1 MEHGIQR
8 RKSGVR
14 IGRWARTAGLGILVS
29 LASAVA
35 AAQTIYWLY
44 VDTPIHPIALQYI
57 EEGIR
62 AAEANGAE
70 CLILQLNTPGGL
82 VETTDRII
90 QRMLAARVPIIGF
103 VAPSGA
109 QAASA
114 GFYILMATDLA
125 AMAPGTRTGAATPVL
140 SGGGGS
146 QDNNEDVKTLRR
158 KTQNDLIALMRSLAQ
173 RRGRNVDLAVQAI
186 TEARSFDEEEALRQK
201 LIELIARDRS
211 DLLKKLDGRSV
222 VTWTGEQR
230 RLKTGSATVA
240 EYPMSFRHRILSFLM
255 DPRVVYILLVLGML
269 GLYIEMTNP
278 GLILPGVVGAVC
290 LILALA
296 STQVLPIN
304 WAGVLLIALAFL
316 LFLLELKVV
325 SYGLLTLGGILLLI
339 LGGLTLSRSPAE
351 WAVSRTFLM
360 AFAGAVGAAVAL
372 VIWYIIRAFRHP
384 PATGQESLQGQTGW
398 AETDLEPGNV
408 GWVFADGTLWRA
420 TTSTSIPKGQ
430 PVRIVQ
436 VQGGMTLEV
445 EALSPP
451 DLKPPS
457 DS

>member
-1 MEHGIQR
+1 MAYVIHD
-8 RKSGVR
+8 R
-14 IGRWARTAGLGILVS
+14 IRHWGWVVGMGFLLILVPS
-29 LASAVA
+29 TGTATTV
-35 AAQTIYWLY
+35 YWLY
-44 VDTPIHPIALQYI
+44 LDTPIHPIALQYL

-62 AAEANGAE
+62 AAEAEGVE
-70 CLILQLNTPGGL
+70 CIILQLNTPGGL

-125 AMAPGTRTGAATPVL
+125 AMAPGTRTGAATPIL
-140 SGGGGS
+140 SGGGGGS
-146 QDNNEDVKTLRR
+146 QENEDVKTLRR
-158 KTQNDLIALMRSLAQ
+158 KAQNDLIALMRSLTQ
-173 RRGRNVDLAVQAI
+173 RRGRNVELAVQAI

-211 DLLKKLDGRSV
+211 DLLKKLDGQTV
-222 VTWTGEQR
+222 VTWAGERR
-230 RLKTGSATVA
+230 RLQTGTATVV
-240 EYPMSFRHRILSFLM
+240 EYPMNLRHRILGLLM

-269 GLYIEMTNP
+269 GLYIEMTHP

-296 STQVLPIN
+296 SMQVLPVN

-316 LFLLELKVV
+316 LFLLELQVV

-360 AFAGAVGAAVAL
+360 AFAGAVGAAVAV
-372 VIWYIIRAFRHP
+372 VIWYILQAFRHP

-420 TTSTSIPKGQ
+420 TASTPIPKGQ
-430 PVRIVQ
+430 PVRVLRVQ
-436 VQGGMTLEV
+436 DGMTLEV
-445 EALSPP
+445 EPIPLS
-451 DLKPPS
+451 DLKIPPGS
-457 DS
+457 

>member
-1 MEHGIQR
+1 MEHVTPR
-8 RKSGVR
+8 RKDGGR
-14 IGRWARTAGLGILVS
+14 ISRWGRMAGLGLLVS
-29 LASAVA
+29 LVSPVVA
-35 AAQTIYWLY
+35 AKTVYWLY

-62 AAEANGAE
+62 AAEADGAE

-125 AMAPGTRTGAATPVL
+125 AMAPGTRTGAATPIL

-146 QDNNEDVKTLRR
+146 QENEDVKTLRR
-158 KTQNDLIALMRSLAQ
+158 KAQNDLIALMRSLTQ

-211 DLLKKLDGRSV
+211 DLLKKLDGRTV
-222 VTWTGEQR
+222 VTWTGERR
-230 RLKTGSATVA
+230 RLETGSATVA
-240 EYPMSFRHRILSFLM
+240 EYSMSLRHRILSFLM

-269 GLYIEMTNP
+269 GLYIEMTHP

-296 STQVLPIN
+296 STQVLPVN

-339 LGGLTLSRSPAE
+339 LGGMTLSRSPAE

-372 VIWYIIRAFRHP
+372 VIWYIVRAFRHP

-430 PVRIVQ
+430 PVRIVR
-436 VQGGMTLEV
+436 VRGGMTLEV
-445 EALSPP
+445 EPLSPSG
-451 DLKPPS
+451 LKSPS

>member
-1 MEHGIQR
+1 MTHVIR
-8 RKSGVR
+8 RRNDGSR
-14 IGRWARTAGLGILVS
+14 IGRWGRMAGLGILVS
-29 LASAVA
+29 LVSSVA
-35 AAQTIYWLY
+35 AAKTVYWLY
-44 VDTPIHPIALQYI
+44 LDTPIHPIALQYI

-62 AAEANGAE
+62 AAEAAGAE

-90 QRMLAARVPIIGF
+90 QRMLAARVPIVGF

-125 AMAPGTRTGAATPVL
+125 AMAPGTRTGAATPIL

-146 QDNNEDVKTLRR
+146 QENEDVKTLRR
-158 KTQNDLIALMRSLAQ
+158 KAQNDLIALMRSLTQ
-173 RRGRNVDLAVQAI
+173 RRGRNVELAVQAI

-211 DLLKKLDGRSV
+211 DLLKKLDGRTV
-222 VTWTGEQR
+222 VTWAGERR
-230 RLKTGSATVA
+230 RLETGSATVT
-240 EYPMSFRHRILSFLM
+240 EYPMSLRHRILSFLM

-269 GLYIEMTNP
+269 GLYIEMTHP

-351 WAVSRTFLM
+351 WAVSRAFLM

-420 TTSTSIPKGQ
+420 TTSTSIRKGQ
-430 PVRIVQ
+430 PVRIRQ
-436 VQGGMTLEV
+436 VRGGMTLEV
-445 EALSPP
+445 EPLPP
-451 DLKPPS
+451 SDLKPPA
-457 DS
+457 DP